1 MKNRV
6 VLGAVT
12 LCLLLNVSAVFSQGD
27 PLKRETKIEYDKD
40 NYLVFTD
47 PGRVEHDG
55 GFSLGAYVRLTV
67 TRGGATWDWNLT
79 EKGETSGD
87 ITPLINVQVYRITY
101 MDKDHVWI
109 MARGHRLS
117 KAMLLNLE
125 TKQVDENYYGW
136 RFSLSPDSKHIA
148 FSYPYDRETVAVF
161 VDEYMVYPNIS
172 EERYFDFKSIHFE
185 ENEKA
190 FEKLRQEI
198 PAGSIREDVSW
209 RDKGCIEFG
218 IDENYDLAQLMDG
231 VYKSQSY
238 HYTIEGLF
246 KTGSFKISDISIQRK
261 GEGDEVER
269 LKDYD
274 WDRKKFIPRDRANL
288 FPKEF
293 LDVPA
298 KQNNERVSAAG
309 VPDIIIRK
317 NEEPF
322 VLEIQGDE
330 KKTLEIPRLSREEM
344 MPPSTIIGVDPV
356 DAQSF
361 WVTSKFDKDRD
372 DDLFQACCLYQME
385 KKAFEK
391 KYYGIGVAL
400 SKDKKHVAYARQSM
414 KLGRQVKVALFVDN
428 CLVYPVIQGDFI
440 IDDGY
445 LGPSGTRNDPKKD
458 WREYTHD
465 SPYSK
470 LVSRIIWKDEKTV
483 EFVICENWLE
493 AEALNDPSRIHY
505 LHYTVRLTDGAGQ
518 DPQILV
524 KEPIR
529 KEELAKFDGN

>member
-12 LCLLLNVSAVFSQGD
+12 LCLLLNVSVAFSQGD
-27 PLKRETKIEYDKD
+27 PLKREAKIEYDKD

-47 PGRVEHDG
+47 PDRVEHDG

-79 EKGETSGD
+79 DKGETSGD
-87 ITPLINVQVYRITY
+87 IKPLISPQIYHFSYR
-101 MDKDHVWI
+101 DKDHVWI
-109 MARGHRLS
+109 MARMGHRLD
-117 KAMLLNLE
+117 KAILLNLE
-125 TKQVDENYYGW
+125 TKQVEKNFYGI
-136 RFSLSPDSKHIA
+136 RFSLSPDSTHIA
-148 FSYPYDRETVAVF
+148 YRYPYGGSSLERFAGF
-161 VDEYMVYPNIS
+161 VDEYLVYPRITTNPYND
-172 EERYFDFKSIHFE
+172 EDFR
-185 ENEKA
+185 
-190 FEKLRQEI
+190 KLREEL
-198 PAGSIREDVSW
+198 PACSVEDISW
-209 RDKGCIEFG
+209 EGPDRVGFRVL
-218 IDENYDLAQLMDG
+218 ENDDLEQLMDG

-238 HYTIEGLF
+238 RYTLEGLF

-261 GEGDEVER
+261 EGDKVER

-293 LDVPA
+293 QNVPA

-322 VLEIQGDE
+322 VLDIQGDE
-330 KKTLEIPRLSREEM
+330 KKTMQIPRISPEDM
-344 MPPSTIIGVDPV
+344 APSTLIGVDFV

-361 WVTSKFDKDRD
+361 WITSKFDKDGD
-372 DDLFQACCLYQME
+372 DDLFQACGLYRME
-385 KKAFEK
+385 EKTFEK
-391 KYYGIGVAL
+391 KYYGIGIAL
-400 SKDKKHVAYARQSM
+400 SKDKKHVAYAWQSM
-414 KLGRQVKVALFVDN
+414 KQLGRQVKVALFVDN

-440 IDDGY
+440 INDGD

-458 WREYTHD
+458 WQEYTHGC
-465 SPYSK
+465 PYSK

-505 LHYTVRLTDGAGQ
+505 QHFAVRLAEGVGQ

-524 KEPIR
+524 KEPIK
-529 KEELAKFDGN
+529 KEDLAKFGAH